1 MTSLTSCLLWPFSAI
16 WRLVVLVFELTGRIL
31 AIALGI
37 VFLIL
42 GVLVSLTVIG
52 AVVGIPMALFGLLLV
67 IRGFF

>member
-1 MTSLTSCLLWPFSAI
+1 VTSLASCLLWPFSAI
-16 WRLVVLVFELTGRIL
+16 WRLVVFVFELTGRIV

-37 VFLIL
+37 VLLIL

-67 IRGFF
+67 MRGLF